1 MQDYTIEEIVPS
13 IDAGYRTI
21 SNRDGRGI
29 AGEMAGACGAQEF
42 YETSSAGSV
51 ALFQKFRNGGEAAP
65 EEGG

>member
-29 AGEMAGACGAQEF
+29 AGELRMVDAQEF
-42 YETSSAGSV
+42 YETSGAGVV
-51 ALFQKFRNGGEAAP
+51 ALFQKFRNGGDAAP